1 MNETE
6 LVRVLSSIILQG
18 TPLMI
23 AVCGETITE
32 RAGIV
37 NLSLDGTMLLSAM
50 TGFVAAFV
58 TESVWLGFLAAA
70 GVGALFSTIV
80 AVGAIRL
87 RKDQF
92 AIGFVLTLLGD
103 ELSAFLGQNYTRI
116 PGPSVSHL
124 GIPVLKNIPILGPLF
139 FDQDPVVYFAFVLV
153 LATWWWIFRT
163 QPGLRLRSAGERPE
177 AGFARGVNINRLR
190 YLYTLFGG
198 ALVGIA
204 GAAFSLDIKL
214 GWSEGH
220 TRGLGWISLAIVIFG
235 GWSPLRGALGAILF
249 GASKALAAALQR
261 RFPEVSVV
269 AFNAT
274 PWVLMIG
281 VLLLVGSDFTD
292 RLISFAPMR
301 VRRQVRQL
309 LRVNSPKALGT
320 VFTPGESVET

>member
-6 LVRVLSSIILQG
+6 LVRVLASIILQG

-32 RAGIV
+32 RAGVV

-50 TGFVAAFV
+50 TGFVAALV
-58 TESVWLGFLAAA
+58 TDSVWLGFLAAA
-70 GVGALFSTIV
+70 GVGGLFSSIV
-80 AVGAIRL
+80 AFGAIRL

-116 PGPSVSHL
+116 PGPSVSHM
-124 GIPVLKNIPILGPLF
+124 GIPILKDIPVLGPLF
-139 FDQDPVVYFAFVLV
+139 FDHDPLVYFAFVLV
-153 LATWWWIFRT
+153 GVTWWWIFRT

-177 AGFARGVNINRLR
+177 AGFARGVDINRLR

-204 GAAFSLDIKL
+204 GAAYSLNIKL

-220 TRGLGWISLAIVIFG
+220 TRGLGWIALAIVIFG

-281 VLLLVGSDFTD
+281 VLLLVGSDITD
-292 RLISFAPMR
+292 RLIAFAPR
-301 VRRQVRQL
+301 RLRRRLRQVI
-309 LRVNSPKALGT
+309 RVNSPKALGT
-320 VFTPGESVET
+320 VFTPGASSES